1 MSRKP
6 SSVGPAE
13 PAPKLDMQRVRV
25 NAQGYDAS
33 GAYWGAGPDVFLAT
47 TADGAE
53 EITVRACTVA
63 EARQKAAAELTRTPD
78 AIRTGKR
85 EPIGGASPRKTRY
98 EIDWKNPVTSET
110 VRLRITHARDYL
122 SQGTDH
128 LEIQSIKPDKA
139 PLPITATGYLSHF
152 IAPLDLINAG
162 GPVTFVTAW
171 IEREASGKAWTK
183 TATAKA
189 QGDLFHWADA
199 KSEVSAKRKAKP
211 TKPAGKPIKKP
222 ARGRA
227 PR

>member
-1 MSRKP
+1 MSRSP
-6 SSVGPAE
+6 RSVIATTPVV
-13 PAPKLDMQRVRV
+13 KIDMHRIRV

-33 GAYWGAGPDVFLAT
+33 GAYWGAGPDVFIAT
-47 TADGAE
+47 STGGTE
-53 EITVRACTVA
+53 EITVRAQNVA
-63 EARQKAAAELTRTPD
+63 EARRKVTAELTRTPD
-78 AIRTGKR
+78 GVRTGKR
-85 EPIGGASPRKTRY
+85 ESISGTSPHKSRY

-110 VRLRITHARDYL
+110 VRVRITHARNYL

-128 LEIQSIKPDKA
+128 LEIQSIKPSKA

-162 GPVTFVTAW
+162 GPVAFITAW
-171 IEREASGKAWTK
+171 IERDASGKAWTK
-183 TATAKA
+183 SATAKA
-189 QGDLFHWADA
+189 QGDLFQWAEA
-199 KSEVSAKRKAKP
+199 KSEVSAKSKTKP